1 MHISAKCG
9 IGIAYRLSI
18 CLSVRD
24 AGRSTPHKLESLE
37 ANCTDNYANTFAL
50 RSSKAIRLLS
60 VMGTSVFFERLEVGW
75 GKWRSG
81 LWSTRAALS
90 LKRLKI
96 EEKLLWMA
104 YRKSQALFRTLPS
117 PTPYGLLFP
126 TIGG

>member
-60 VMGTSVFFERLEVGW
+60 VMGTSGNFWETRGRVGKMAFWTLEHKSRIISETLKDR
-75 GKWRSG
+75 GKVTMDG
-81 LWSTRAALS
+81 L
-90 LKRLKI
+90 
-96 EEKLLWMA
+96 
-104 YRKSQALFRTLPS
+104 
-117 PTPYGLLFP
+117 
-126 TIGG
+126 